1 MTRIEVHIDRLVLD
15 GVDRLHAG
23 AIQEAVQAE
32 LRGLFAAG
40 RASWADHQV
49 RKASAEVHSGL
60 SSPAELGRSV
70 ARSVYGVIRH
80 GR

>member
-1 MTRIEVHIDRLVLD
+1 MTRIEVHIDQLVLE
-15 GVDRLHAG
+15 GVDRRHIG

-32 LRGLFAAG
+32 LG
-40 RASWADHQV
+40 RLLGNRTTWADHRV

-60 SSPAELGRSV
+60 SGAELGRSV
-70 ARSVYGVIRH
+70 ARSVYGVIPH

>member
-1 MTRIEVHIDRLVLD
+1 MSRIEVHIDRLVLE
-15 GVDRLHAG
+15 GVELRHAG
-23 AIQEAVQAE
+23 AVQEAVRAE
-32 LRGLFAAG
+32 LG
-40 RASWADHQV
+40 RLLTDRTTWADHRV

-70 ARSVYGVIRH
+70 ARSVYGVVSH